1 MFRRSNKSNHTRR
14 SRSGVASRAATAL
27 ASRGV
32 VTIAICTGAVMW
44 GYALINLA
52 TRASANPS
60 IERVSIKTVSA
71 SLSGRRR
78 FTFGLTSS

>member
-1 MFRRSNKSNHTRR
+1 MSRRSTKPSHTRR
-14 SRSGVASRAATAL
+14 SRSGAASSAATAL

-52 TRASANPS
+52 TRA
-60 IERVSIKTVSA
+60 
-71 SLSGRRR
+71 
-78 FTFGLTSS
+78 

>member
-1 MFRRSNKSNHTRR
+1 MSRRSTNTRSASH
-14 SRSGVASRAATAL
+14 SRRGVVANASSAI

-52 TRASANPS
+52 TRA
-60 IERVSIKTVSA
+60 
-71 SLSGRRR
+71 
-78 FTFGLTSS
+78 